1 MYMIFAS
8 LAPIFLI
15 IFVGFIIERIHYLP
29 ESTGDGLS
37 YFAINICIPCLLFH
51 IMSTTTPEQFSQGNW
66 WLGMIG
72 SQVGAL
78 ALFFC
83 LERYLRKKDVG
94 PSMISSLSCVFC
106 NAGFVGLSVIIN
118 LFPDNPKALSG
129 AGLSVV
135 ACNVVVVIGQMVMLG
150 RSRQKK
156 MPDGRHINFVIPLRI
171 RIWRFI
177 RRFILGNSLVMA
189 TVFGLSI
196 AFLEIPLWEPLD
208 KACAMLGYVS
218 PTCMLFALGFSLRK
232 NLREAFKSHSISLG
246 HQIWMMGWRLVG
258 LPLVTLAALSLLDC
272 DPVMITV
279 SVIMMATGTAV
290 MVASLAQ
297 VYQAVPG
304 QASLTVAVTN
314 ILSLFSLMGAIWL
327 LTWLE
332 LMPPMAVL

>member
-1 MYMIFAS
+1 
-8 LAPIFLI
+8 
-15 IFVGFIIERIHYLP
+15 
-29 ESTGDGLS
+29 
-37 YFAINICIPCLLFH
+37 
-51 IMSTTTPEQFSQGNW
+51 
-66 WLGMIG
+66 
-72 SQVGAL
+72 
-78 ALFFC
+78 
-83 LERYLRKKDVG
+83 
-94 PSMISSLSCVFC
+94 
-106 NAGFVGLSVIIN
+106 
-118 LFPDNPKALSG
+118 
-129 AGLSVV
+129 
-135 ACNVVVVIGQMVMLG
+135 MLG
-150 RSRQKK
+150 WSRQKK

-332 LMPPMAVL
+332 LMPPMAAL